1 MFFSRKQNESSFLEL
16 KLHIKKERD
25 KYYERE
31 KVSKQNN
38 EETTVDSDG
47 SITNQ
52 MFETFNLEIIT

>member
-1 MFFSRKQNESSFLEL
+1 MFFSRKQNESTFLEL

-25 KYYERE
+25 KYNERE